1 MSLVNLEG
9 PESKQPNCDTK
20 TSFTEIRSV
29 VYLFTSG
36 GGSQGHAV
44 GHGVF
49 EKTNR
54 VFDASTT
61 LRAYTSKGRNGI
73 IGRIVLAL
81 KICPEK

>member
-36 GGSQGHAV
+36 GGSQGHGV

-49 EKTNR
+49 ENTNLL
-54 VFDASTT
+54 FDTSTT
-61 LRAYTSKGRNGI
+61 LRAYTIHLKDELFWPRDK
-73 IGRIVLAL
+73 VLA
-81 KICPEK
+81 